1 MSQSLCPPIGYEFKV
16 GGKPVSD
23 VSSSF
28 SIVVDKCNAT
38 VDPYCANSTTFDYI
52 ENLIQQFTLVVP
64 VINVQLNPGSS

>member
-52 ENLIQQFTLVVP
+52 ENLIQ
-64 VINVQLNPGSS
+64 